1 MTARESRARRG
12 MLTAE
17 YLELARACE
26 AEGRCDASWANL
38 EAAHIVGQPY
48 TLAHVRSHWAMM
60 MFARRLGSQR
70 ELLAQLL
77 RIIAAGLFTW
87 LWVPAGNSGRGDTS
101 AFAREALPRDL
112 KARLQELPE

>member
-60 MFARRLGSQR
+60 MFARRLGPARASGSAVAHHRSRLVHVAVGACR
-70 ELLAQLL
+70 EF
-77 RIIAAGLFTW
+77 G
-87 LWVPAGNSGRGDTS
+87 SGRY
-101 AFAREALPRDL
+101 
-112 KARLQELPE
+112 